1 MSRSAPGLARR
12 AAAEGLAA
20 FALVFAGC
28 GAIGAQFLFE
38 RLHDRQIAVVDPAV
52 ADKVRPRA

>member
-1 MSRSAPGLARR
+1 MFL
-12 AAAEGLAA
+12 
-20 FALVFAGC
+20 AGC

-52 ADKVRPRA
+52 ADKLRPRA